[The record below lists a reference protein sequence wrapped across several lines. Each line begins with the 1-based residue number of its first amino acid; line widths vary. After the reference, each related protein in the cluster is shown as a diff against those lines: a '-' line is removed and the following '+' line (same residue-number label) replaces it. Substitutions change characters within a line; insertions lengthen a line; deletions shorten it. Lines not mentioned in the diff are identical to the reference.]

1 MTARRTAYERTEP
14 RKSAGPLLCIPTVM
28 RGGPSSW
35 RSWIEVVGRDDCPI
49 QHGYLLDDD
58 TALVIP
64 TDMPGLMPRHFDGA
78 IVPWERVPE
87 GIRQHIEH
95 VISGIEA

>member
-1 MTARRTAYERTEP
+1 MTERRTAYERTEP
-14 RKSAGPLLCIPTVM
+14 RKSAGPVLCIPTVT
-28 RGGPSSW
+28 RATADCW
-35 RSWIEVVGRDDCPI
+35 RSWIEVIGRGGHPI

-58 TALVIP
+58 TALAIP
-64 TDMPGLMPRHFDGA
+64 APMPKLGPRHFSGD

-95 VISGIEA
+95 VIAGIEA